1 MSIFDIFKKL
11 EQEKAEKAVSPV
23 SYLIVGLGNY
33 GPKYDNTRHNA
44 GFMALDALAEKYSTK
59 VDRFRFKALTG
70 ECMIADK
77 RVLLMKPQTY
87 MNLSGEAVSE
97 ACAWYKIEP
106 DHVLV
111 LCDDITLD
119 VGRLRVRKKGSHG
132 GHNGLRN
139 IIALLSADTFP
150 RIRIG
155 VGIPPL
161 PDYDIIDW
169 VLGKFNED
177 ESKIIK
183 ESTRRAAEAV
193 VEVLTTGTESAANKY
208 NGK

>member
-11 EQEKAEKAVSPV
+11 DAEKEAKAATPV

-33 GPKYDNTRHNA
+33 GTKYDNTRHNA
-44 GFMALDALAEKYSTK
+44 GFMALDHLAEKYGAK
-59 VDRFRFKALTG
+59 VDRLRFKALTG
-70 ECMIADK
+70 ECMIGTTK
-77 RVLLMKPQTY
+77 VLLMKPQTY
-87 MNLSGEAVSE
+87 MNLSGEAVQE
-97 ACAWYKIEP
+97 AAAWYKLDAE
-106 DHVLV
+106 HVIV

-139 IIALLSADTFP
+139 IIQMLSVDTFP

-155 VGIPPL
+155 VGIPPH

-169 VLGKFNED
+169 VLGKFNEED
-177 ESKIIK
+177 TKIIK
-183 ESTRRAAEAV
+183 ESTKRAADAV
-193 VEVLTTGTESAANKY
+193 VELLTNGVESAMNQY